1 MDTYIAG
8 MAMRGDTLYYCAWDK
23 GLRMLNLSD
32 KSISDVINS
41 DMTYVYYVATSG
53 DKFYYTNCST
63 HTVTCCDLH
72 GTTQWEFNSERVL
85 QCPRGISV
93 DNDGNVY
100 VVGYKSNNVVVIS
113 PDGQRHIQLLCSMD
127 GLVNPRVLEYDKSTN
142 RLLVVND
149 ERTAFLFDITSRE

>member
-72 GTTQWEFNSERVL
+72 GTTQ
-85 QCPRGISV
+85 
-93 DNDGNVY
+93 
-100 VVGYKSNNVVVIS
+100 
-113 PDGQRHIQLLCSMD
+113 
-127 GLVNPRVLEYDKSTN
+127 
-142 RLLVVND
+142 
-149 ERTAFLFDITSRE
+149 